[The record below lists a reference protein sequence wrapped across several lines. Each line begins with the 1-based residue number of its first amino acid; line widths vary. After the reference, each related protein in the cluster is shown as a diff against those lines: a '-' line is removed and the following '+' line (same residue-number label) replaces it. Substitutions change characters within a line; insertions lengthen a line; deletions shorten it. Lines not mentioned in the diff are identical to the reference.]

1 MRLARGEIGDEP
13 ARGLDDVR
21 ESIGEYLARERELRG
36 ITLDELAESTRIPLR
51 SLERLEAGAFDRDPD
66 GFARGFV
73 RTVAE
78 ALGLEPDQ
86 TVIRMLPEPGPA
98 TAGVGMPTSRTLLLA
113 LLAAVIAVGVPWTAW
128 HLLSGA
134 PAVAERSAPSG
145 AREQIVRRDEVRELA
160 ESIDALEPRASEAGG
175 AAGEVRSSR

>member
-1 MRLARGEIGDEP
+1 M
-13 ARGLDDVR
+13 R

-98 TAGVGMPTSRTLLLA
+98 TTGAGIPTSRTLLLA
-113 LLAAVIAVGVPWTAW
+113 LLAAVIAVGVPYLAW
-128 HLLSGA
+128 HLLSRA
-134 PAVAERSAPSG
+134 SAVAEMSPPSAPQ
-145 AREQIVRRDEVRELA
+145 EQIVRRDEVRLLA
-160 ESIDALEPRASEAGG
+160 ESIDALEPHEPEAGG
-175 AAGEVRSSR
+175 AAGLARSQR

>member
-1 MRLARGEIGDEP
+1 M
-13 ARGLDDVR
+13 R

-98 TAGVGMPTSRTLLLA
+98 SAGTGIPTSRTLLLA
-113 LLAAVIAVGVPWTAW
+113 LLAAAIAVGVPWTAW

-134 PAVAERSAPSG
+134 PAVAEVSTPSAE
-145 AREQIVRRDEVRELA
+145 RERIVRRDEVRLLA
-160 ESIDALEPRASEAGG
+160 ESVDALEPHGAAGG
-175 AAGEVRSSR
+175 AAGEARSQR

>member
-1 MRLARGEIGDEP
+1 
-13 ARGLDDVR
+13 VR

-51 SLERLEAGAFDRDPD
+51 SLERL
-66 GFARGFV
+66 
-73 RTVAE
+73 AE

-98 TAGVGMPTSRTLLLA
+98 ASGAGIPGTRTLLLA

-128 HLLSGA
+128 QLLSRG
-134 PAVAERSAPSG
+134 PVVAEARAPS
-145 AREQIVRRDEVRELA
+145 AAAERIVRRDEVRGLA
-160 ESIDALEPRASEAGG
+160 ESIGALEPAETATPPR
-175 AAGEVRSSR
+175 

>member
-1 MRLARGEIGDEP
+1 
-13 ARGLDDVR
+13 VR

-78 ALGLEPDQ
+78 AQ

-98 TAGVGMPTSRTLLLA
+98 ASGAGIPGTRTLLLA

-128 HLLSGA
+128 QLLSRG
-134 PAVAERSAPSG
+134 PVVAEARAPS
-145 AREQIVRRDEVRELA
+145 AAAERIVRRDEVRGLA
-160 ESIDALEPRASEAGG
+160 ESIGALEPAETATPPR
-175 AAGEVRSSR
+175 

>member
-1 MRLARGEIGDEP
+1 M
-13 ARGLDDVR
+13 R

-36 ITLDELAESTRIPLR
+36 ISLDELAESTRIPLR

-86 TVIRMLPEPGPA
+86 TVIRMLPEPA
-98 TAGVGMPTSRTLLLA
+98 SRAARAQVPQSRALLLA
-113 LLAAVIAVGVPWTAW
+113 LLAALTAVAVPWMGW
-128 HLLSGA
+128 RLLSEPPA
-134 PAVAERSAPSG
+134 PAL
-145 AREQIVRRDEVRELA
+145 ARPTHDEPDEIVRRDRVRLLA
-160 ESIDALEPRASEAGG
+160 ESVGALES
-175 AAGEVRSSR
+175 RSSDR

>member
-1 MRLARGEIGDEP
+1 MRPPESGTKLP
-13 ARGLDDVR
+13 HVR

-36 ITLDELAESTRIPLR
+36 ISLDELAETTRIPLR

-86 TVIRMLPEPGPA
+86 TVIRMLPEPAPPVTGGHAPA
-98 TAGVGMPTSRTLLLA
+98 SRALLLA
-113 LLAAVIAVGVPWTAW
+113 LLATLIAVSLPWIGW
-128 HLLSGA
+128 RLLSEPPAAAQAA
-134 PAVAERSAPSG
+134 PTREERS
-145 AREQIVRRDEVRELA
+145 VRRDRVRLLA
-160 ESIDALEPRASEAGG
+160 ESVGALEPGEREA
-175 AAGEVRSSR
+175 APDR

>member
-1 MRLARGEIGDEP
+1 MH
-13 ARGLDDVR
+13 

-36 ITLDELAESTRIPLR
+36 ITLGELAESTRIPLR

-86 TVIRMLPEPGPA
+86 TVIRMLPEPVPVSARPAGP
-98 TAGVGMPTSRTLLLA
+98 GGRTLLLA
-113 LLAAVIAVGVPWTAW
+113 LLVALLALGTPWVAW
-128 HLLSGA
+128 RLLSGPPHRVEA
-134 PAVAERSAPSG
+134 SAPIR
-145 AREQIVRRDEVRELA
+145 ARESWVRSDRVRALA
-160 ESIDALEPRASEAGG
+160 ESVHAMGPDAPA
-175 AAGEVRSSR
+175 RSSPPDP

>member
-1 MRLARGEIGDEP
+1 
-13 ARGLDDVR
+13 VR

-98 TAGVGMPTSRTLLLA
+98 ASGAGIPGTRTLLLA

-128 HLLSGA
+128 QLLSRG
-134 PAVAERSAPSG
+134 PVVAEARAPS
-145 AREQIVRRDEVRELA
+145 AAAERIVRRDEVRGLA
-160 ESIDALEPRASEAGG
+160 ESIGALEPAETATPPR
-175 AAGEVRSSR
+175 

>member
-1 MRLARGEIGDEP
+1 M
-13 ARGLDDVR
+13 R

-98 TAGVGMPTSRTLLLA
+98 TTGVGLPASRTLLLA
-113 LLAAVIAVGVPWTAW
+113 LLAAVIAVGVPWMAW

-134 PAVAERSAPSG
+134 PAVAERSMPSG
-145 AREQIVRRDEVRELA
+145 AAEQIVRRDEVRLLA
-160 ESIDALEPRASEAGG
+160 ESIDALELHVPEARGAEGEARSPR
-175 AAGEVRSSR
+175 

>member
-1 MRLARGEIGDEP
+1 LY
-13 ARGLDDVR
+13 DVR

-98 TAGVGMPTSRTLLLA
+98 TTGAGIPTSRTLLLA

-128 HLLSGA
+128 HLLSEA
-134 PAVAERSAPSG
+134 SAVAELSTPSG
-145 AREQIVRRDEVRELA
+145 AREQIVRRDEVRRLA
-160 ESIDALEPRASEAGG
+160 ESIDALEHGG
-175 AAGEVRSSR
+175 AAGEARSQR